1 LRPRSRWRRT
11 TCCLGSGTSC
21 SVVSREAS
29 QGLYVVAIDPGT
41 LFTIV
46 LMALAT
52 YATRAGGLWLA
63 SRFDLSERA
72 GAWLDQIPGA
82 ILVSLVAP
90 IILMG
95 GPIEVF
101 AALAVVIV
109 SLRTGSLPAAMVT
122 GVGTVLAL
130 RALEANLL

>member
-1 LRPRSRWRRT
+1 V
-11 TCCLGSGTSC
+11 GF
-21 SVVSREAS
+21 
-29 QGLYVVAIDPGT
+29 DPGT
-41 LFTIV
+41 LLTIS

-52 YATRAGGLWLA
+52 YSTRAGGLWLA

-90 IILMG
+90 AVLTG
-95 GPIEVF
+95 GLVEML